1 MGFSLG
7 HLMLDWGIDVI
18 DGPLGAVV
26 TPTQALVLV
35 VGAAL
40 YAAWTSALVVAGQG
54 SRRAMAATLPLCA
67 TGALGNG
74 LSIVACPPPCGGAA
88 PMADLT
94 HIGSLVF
101 GAWALYESGRA
112 LARVRGGANPP
123 ERPEVNRTGRTPPE
137 HWVRGA

>member
-7 HLMLDWGIDVI
+7 HLMLDWGVDVI
-18 DGPLGAVV
+18 GGPVGAVV

-88 PMADLT
+88 PLGDLT
-94 HIGSLVF
+94 HIGSLAF
-101 GAWALYESGRA
+101 GAWALYESRRA
-112 LARVRGGANPP
+112 LARARSREREPARTASGTPRGPD
-123 ERPEVNRTGRTPPE
+123 TT
-137 HWVRGA
+137 